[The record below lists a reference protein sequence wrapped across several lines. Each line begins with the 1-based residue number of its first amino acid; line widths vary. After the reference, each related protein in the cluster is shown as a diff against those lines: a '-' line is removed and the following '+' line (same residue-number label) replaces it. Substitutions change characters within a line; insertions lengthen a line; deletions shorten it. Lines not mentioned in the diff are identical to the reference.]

1 MIINVELE
9 HVQTLF
15 FTNKLSLNID
25 KSNYVLF
32 HPPQK
37 KVNISINLNINDT
50 SLKEKPCIRY
60 IGIMLNS
67 NLNWKSHVNY
77 SSTKIKRSIGIL
89 SKMRYLITLDV
100 LINLYYTLIYPFLI
114 YGLVVWG
121 NTYPTNIKP
130 LFILQKRT
138 IRMITFLKFDE
149 HSSQLFKLA
158 NILIF
163 FYLVTFQV
171 SIFMFKFHNKL
182 LPAVFDN
189 YFFLRLSCNHAYSL
203 PSARTNYE
211 IFNIRF
217 TGAKVW
223 NSIEAEFKNLSFK
236 AFKARLRNSF
246 VSKY

>member
-60 IGIMLNS
+60 LGIMLNS

-77 SSTKIKRSIGIL
+77 SSTKIKKSIDIL
-89 SKMRYLITLDV
+89 SKMHYLITLDV

-138 IRMITFLKFDE
+138 IRIITFLKFDE

-158 NILIF
+158 NILLF
-163 FYLVTFQV
+163 F
-171 SIFMFKFHNKL
+171 SSG
-182 LPAVFDN
+182 
-189 YFFLRLSCNHAYSL
+189 YFSS
-203 PSARTNYE
+203 
-211 IFNIRF
+211 
-217 TGAKVW
+217 
-223 NSIEAEFKNLSFK
+223 
-236 AFKARLRNSF
+236 
-246 VSKY
+246 